1 MRLRPRAAMIRLFVT
16 AAVVALCGCAAGPD
30 AAGPAGAPNV
40 RIRPGTPA
48 PPQARLYADCI
59 AEAVEAG
66 AYVREPE
73 SEGLR
78 FTCTG
83 ETAKGFYDG
92 LGPWAASQGAE
103 YSSEGRSW
111 RFSVKLEKNADGID
125 NCSTDGAGDYRCH
138 VILRIGEFIEQMDY
152 RIPAQ

>member
-1 MRLRPRAAMIRLFVT
+1 MTDPRKAIG
-16 AAVVALCGCAAGPD
+16 AAVVMFTACASSPES
-30 AAGPAGAPNV
+30 APTGQLEV
-40 RIRPGTPA
+40 SIRPGLPA
-48 PPQARLYADCI
+48 SPQARLYADCVG
-59 AEAVEAG
+59 AAVVVG

-83 ETAKGFYDG
+83 ETAKAFYDG

-103 YSSEGRSW
+103 YTSGGRSW
-111 RFSVKLEKNADGID
+111 RFSVKLEENADGID

-152 RIPAQ
+152 EIPRP

>member
-1 MRLRPRAAMIRLFVT
+1 MK
-16 AAVVALCGCAAGPD
+16 
-30 AAGPAGAPNV
+30 
-40 RIRPGTPA
+40 PGFPA
-48 PPQARLYADCI
+48 PPQARLYANCVG
-59 AEAVEAG
+59 AAVEAG

-78 FTCTG
+78 FTCPG

-103 YSSEGRSW
+103 YSSGGRSW
-111 RFSVKLEKNADGID
+111 RFSVKLEEDADGID

-138 VILRIGEFIEQMDY
+138 VILRIGEFVEQIDY
-152 RIPAQ
+152 RIPWQ